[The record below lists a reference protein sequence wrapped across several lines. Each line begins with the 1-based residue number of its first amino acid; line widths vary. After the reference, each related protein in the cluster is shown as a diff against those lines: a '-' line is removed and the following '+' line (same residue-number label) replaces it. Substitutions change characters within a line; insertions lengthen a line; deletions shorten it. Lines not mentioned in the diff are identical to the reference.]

1 MFPVSDLPP
10 SNTGG
15 ESITE
20 KALAFYK
27 GGGNREEIQLKDLET
42 FLSVSEF
49 NKNSEQIT
57 YFCTGRHTKKMYE
70 KPFFFTTGGVSFNLF
85 L

>member
-42 FLSVSEF
+42 FLSASAF
-49 NKNSEQIT
+49 NNNSEQIT
-57 YFCTGRHTKKMYE
+57 YFCTGRHTKINFMKNL
-70 KPFFFTTGGVSFNLF
+70 FTTGGLSFNLF